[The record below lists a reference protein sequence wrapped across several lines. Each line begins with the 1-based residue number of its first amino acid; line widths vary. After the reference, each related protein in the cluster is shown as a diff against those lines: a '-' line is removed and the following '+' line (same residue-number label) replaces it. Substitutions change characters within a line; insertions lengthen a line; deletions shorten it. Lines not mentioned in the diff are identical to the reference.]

1 METKKAGMEC
11 HPDGGEGGRGGVGD
25 DTSSE
30 PESSEEE
37 KEEEGEV
44 TPPPLSPPR
53 VTLPSFGDILSR
65 QAGVP
70 LSVRQPNQT

>member
-1 METKKAGMEC
+1 MAVKVG
-11 HPDGGEGGRGGVGD
+11 GGVGD

-44 TPPPLSPPR
+44 TPPPLSPPC